1 MKTSELRQKFLKF
14 FESKGH
20 TIVRSSSLVPHD
32 DPTLLFTNAG
42 MNQFKD
48 VFLGFDKRAYNRA
61 TTAQKCV
68 RAGGK
73 HNDLENVGYT
83 ARHHT
88 FFEMMGNFSFGDYF
102 KRDAI
107 HFAWEFLTSPEWL
120 NLPKDKLLAT
130 VYAEDDEAY
139 NIWLNEIG
147 MPAERIV
154 RIGDNK
160 GAKYASDN
168 FWQMGDTGP
177 CGPCSEIFYDHGE
190 EIWGGIP
197 GSPEEDGDRWIEIWN
212 CVFMQFNRDEQG
224 NMNPL
229 PKPSVDT
236 GMGLERMAAVM
247 QHVHSNYEID
257 LFQDLL
263 KAVARETGA
272 PFSMDEPSLKVV
284 ADHIRSCS
292 FLIADGVM
300 PSNEGRGYVLRRII
314 RRAVRHGYKLGQ
326 KQAFFYKLVPDLVKA
341 MGDAYPE
348 LKEKQAQIEEALK
361 NEESR
366 FGQTLETGLKL
377 FDDELSKVQFNAICK
392 HVSEN
397 AYSNETMS
405 VSSALNTNG
414 HWELLFT
421 PSSSKI
427 TPFKFNY
434 ENWRNAE
441 QYLKENKN
449 QITVDK
455 NILSDGIKGAAVGAI
470 GALFVNAVFGT
481 KISLGTAA
489 ATGGALN
496 TGAGYLEKNQLESER
511 DDFINALELLIPQ
524 LVERGNTQKTTLAG
538 ETIFKLYDTYGFPYD
553 LTADICRERN
563 IDLDEEGFN
572 REMEAQRA
580 RARAAQN
587 FKANAQLDYTGADTE
602 FTGYEKRS
610 QDTKIIAL
618 YKGSEAVD
626 ELQAGEAGV
635 VVLEQTPF
643 YAESGG
649 QVGDVGFIFA
659 GENRFRVEDTQKIKA
674 AVHGQF
680 GAVVSGR
687 LKVGDAVSAEID
699 NDIRDSIMRNHSVT
713 HLMHKALRDV
723 LGTHVEQKG
732 SLQNAEL
739 TRFDISHPQGISA
752 EEIAEVERRVNAAII
767 ANVPVKVE
775 TMSIEDAQKSGAMM
789 LFGEKYGD
797 FVRVITMGDYS
808 TELCGGTH
816 VARTGDIGFF
826 KIISEGGIAAGIRR
840 VEAITGLAALAWA
853 QNQESLMKNIIFE
866 TKAQTEKDVL
876 AKIQANAAN
885 AKALEKELAKAKAEL
900 AVHAGAKLLDNAKD
914 LGAAKLVAAQIE
926 ADASAL
932 REIVTDLTGKSDN
945 AVILLAA
952 VNDGKVSLCA
962 GVSKPLTNKV
972 KAGDLVKFAA
982 EQVGGKGGGRPD
994 LAQAGGTDTSQVGTM
1009 LDSAEGWV
1017 REKL

>member
-48 VFLGFDKRAYNRA
+48 VFLGFDKRPYNRA

-120 NLPKDKLLAT
+120 NIPKDKLLAT

-292 FLIADGVM
+292 FLIADGVL

-341 MGDAYPE
+341 MGEAYPE
-348 LKEKQAQIEEALK
+348 LKEKQTQIMEALRA
-361 NEESR
+361 EETR
-366 FGQTLETGLKL
+366 FGETLEKGMGLFNQVFNGMKFLKL
-377 FDDELSKVQFNAICK
+377 ESLLPQDGVGKPLALKTAEGVEFTAASRAASGKKQIVIRPQ
-392 HVSEN
+392 VSGSLNEGMYIDLQAALETAHIPDAEKPFAEALN
-397 AYSNETMS
+397 AYLMDNI
-405 VSSALNTNG
+405 AN
-414 HWELLFT
+414 
-421 PSSSKI
+421 SK
-427 TPFKFNY
+427 
-434 ENWRNAE
+434 
-441 QYLKENKN
+441 L
-449 QITVDK
+449 V
-455 NILSDGIKGAAVGAI
+455 I
-470 GALFVNAVFGT
+470 G
-481 KISLGTAA
+481 
-489 ATGGALN
+489 
-496 TGAGYLEKNQLESER
+496 
-511 DDFINALELLIPQ
+511 
-524 LVERGNTQKTTLAG
+524 G
-538 ETIFKLYDTYGFPYD
+538 EHIFKLYDTYGFPYD
-553 LTADICRERN
+553 LTADMARELG

-680 GAVVSGR
+680 GAVVSGS

-699 NDIRDSIMRNHSVT
+699 NDIRNSIMRNHSVT

-853 QNQESLMKNIIFE
+853 QNQESLMKNIIAE
-866 TKAQTEKDVL
+866 VKAQTEKDVL

-885 AKALEKELAKAKAEL
+885 TKALEKELTKAKAEL

-926 ADASAL
+926 ADAAAL

-994 LAQAGGTDTSQVGTM
+994 LAQAGGTDADKLPEM
-1009 LDSAEGWV
+1009 LVSIENWV
-1017 REKL
+1017 NEKLI

>member
-48 VFLGFDKRAYNRA
+48 VFLGFDKRPYNRA

-120 NLPKDKLLAT
+120 NIPKDKLLAT

-341 MGDAYPE
+341 MGEAYPE
-348 LKEKQAQIEEALK
+348 LKEKQTQIMEALRA
-361 NEESR
+361 EETR
-366 FGQTLETGLKL
+366 FGETLEKGMGLFNQVFNGMKFLKL
-377 FDDELSKVQFNAICK
+377 ESLLPQDGVGKPLALKTAEGVEFTAASRAASGKKQIVIRPQ
-392 HVSEN
+392 VSGSLNEGMYIDLQAALETAHIPDAEKPFAEALN
-397 AYSNETMS
+397 AYLMDNI
-405 VSSALNTNG
+405 AN
-414 HWELLFT
+414 
-421 PSSSKI
+421 SK
-427 TPFKFNY
+427 
-434 ENWRNAE
+434 
-441 QYLKENKN
+441 L
-449 QITVDK
+449 V
-455 NILSDGIKGAAVGAI
+455 I
-470 GALFVNAVFGT
+470 G
-481 KISLGTAA
+481 
-489 ATGGALN
+489 
-496 TGAGYLEKNQLESER
+496 
-511 DDFINALELLIPQ
+511 
-524 LVERGNTQKTTLAG
+524 G
-538 ETIFKLYDTYGFPYD
+538 EHIFKLYDTYGFPYD
-553 LTADICRERN
+553 LTADMARELG

-626 ELQAGEAGV
+626 ELKAGEAGV

-649 QVGDVGFIFA
+649 QVGDVGFIVS

-853 QNQESLMKNIIFE
+853 QNQESLMKNVIAE
-866 TKAQTEKDVL
+866 VKAQTEKDVL

-926 ADASAL
+926 ADAAAL

-952 VNDGKVSLCA
+952 VKDGKVSLCA
-962 GVSKPLTNKV
+962 GVSKALTGKV

-994 LAQAGGTDTSQVGTM
+994 LAQAGGTDASQVGTM

>member
-1 MKTSELRQKFLKF
+1 MKTTELRQKFLKF

-48 VFLGFDKRAYNRA
+48 VFLGFDKRPYNRA

-120 NLPKDKLLAT
+120 NIPKEKLLAT

-272 PFSMDEPSLKVV
+272 PFSMEEPSLKVI

-292 FLIADGVM
+292 FLIADGVL

-326 KQAFFYKLVPDLVKA
+326 KQAFFYKLVPDLVKV

-348 LKEKQAQIEEALK
+348 LKEKQTQIMEALRA
-361 NEESR
+361 EESR
-366 FGQTLETGLKL
+366 FGETLEKGMGLFNQVLNGMKFLKL
-377 FDDELSKVQFNAICK
+377 ESLLPQDGVGKPLTLKTADGVEFTAASRVAPGKKQIVIRPRVSGSLNEGMYIDLQAALETTHIPDAEKQFA
-392 HVSEN
+392 E
-397 AYSNETMS
+397 
-405 VSSALNTNG
+405 ALNTYLMNNIAN
-414 HWELLFT
+414 
-421 PSSSKI
+421 SK
-427 TPFKFNY
+427 
-434 ENWRNAE
+434 
-441 QYLKENKN
+441 L
-449 QITVDK
+449 V
-455 NILSDGIKGAAVGAI
+455 I
-470 GALFVNAVFGT
+470 G
-481 KISLGTAA
+481 
-489 ATGGALN
+489 
-496 TGAGYLEKNQLESER
+496 
-511 DDFINALELLIPQ
+511 
-524 LVERGNTQKTTLAG
+524 G
-538 ETIFKLYDTYGFPYD
+538 EHIFKLYDTYGFPYD
-553 LTADICRERN
+553 LTADMARELG
-563 IDLDEEGFN
+563 IDLDEAGFE

-580 RARAAQN
+580 RARAAQS
-587 FKANAQLDYTGADTE
+587 FKANAQLPYDGQDTE
-602 FTGYEKRS
+602 FKGYSERQTESKVL
-610 QDTKIIAL
+610 AL
-618 YKGSEAVD
+618 YKNGEQVNELNEGDEGAVVID
-626 ELQAGEAGV
+626 F
-635 VVLEQTPF
+635 TPF

-649 QVGDVGFIFA
+649 QVGDVGYIFA
-659 GENRFRVEDTQKIKA
+659 GENRFEVRDTQKIKA
-674 AVHGQF
+674 AVFGQF
-680 GAVVSGR
+680 GVQTSGR
-687 LKVGDAVSAEID
+687 LKVGDSVTAKVDDEIR
-699 NDIRDSIMRNHSVT
+699 NANMRNHSAT

-723 LGTHVEQKG
+723 LGEHVEQKG
-732 SLQNAEL
+732 SLVTAES
-739 TRFDISHPQGISA
+739 TRFDISHPQAVTA
-752 EEIAEVERRVNAAII
+752 EEIAEVERRVNEAILDNVAVNAAI
-767 ANVPVKVE
+767 
-775 TMSIEDAQKSGAMM
+775 MSMEDAQKTGAMM

-797 FVRVITMGDYS
+797 EVRVLQMGGFS

-816 VARTGDIGFF
+816 VSRTGDIGLF
-826 KIISEGGIAAGIRR
+826 KIISEGGIAAGVRR
-840 VEAITGLAALAWA
+840 IEAITGLNALKWA
-853 QNQESLMKNIIFE
+853 QEQERLVKDIIAE

-876 AKIQANAAN
+876 AKIQTGAAH
-885 AKALEKELAKAKAEL
+885 AKALEKELARAKAEL

-926 ADASAL
+926 ADAAAL
-932 REIVTDLTGKSDN
+932 REIVTDLTGKSEQ
-945 AVILLAA
+945 AIVLLAA
-952 VNDGKVSLCA
+952 VNEGKVSLCA
-962 GVSKPLTNKV
+962 GVSKPLTGKV
-972 KAGDLVKFAA
+972 KAGELVKFAA

-994 LAQAGGTDTSQVGTM
+994 LAQAGGTDADKLPEM
-1009 LDSAEGWV
+1009 LVSVEGWV
-1017 REKL
+1017 KEKL

>member
-1 MKTSELRQKFLKF
+1 MTRHLRDIEKIMKTSELRQKFLKF
-14 FESKGH
+14 FETKGH
-20 TIVRSSSLVPHD
+20 TVVRSSSLVPHD

-48 VFLGFDKRAYNRA
+48 VFLGFDKRPYSRA

-120 NLPKDKLLAT
+120 NIPKDKLLAT

-147 MPAERIV
+147 MPSERIV

-177 CGPCSEIFYDHGE
+177 CGPCSEIFYDHGK

-272 PFSMDEPSLKVV
+272 PFSMEEPSLKVI

-292 FLIADGVM
+292 FLIADGVL

-326 KQAFFYKLVPDLVKA
+326 SKPFFHKLVADLVQE
-341 MGDAYPE
+341 MGGAYPE

-366 FGQTLETGLKL
+366 FAQTLETGMALL
-377 FDDELSKVQFNAICK
+377 
-392 HVSEN
+392 EN
-397 AYSNETMS
+397 AL
-405 VSSALNTNG
+405 A
-414 HWELLFT
+414 
-421 PSSSKI
+421 
-427 TPFKFNY
+427 
-434 ENWRNAE
+434 
-441 QYLKENKN
+441 
-449 QITVDK
+449 
-455 NILSDGIKGAAVGAI
+455 KGGK
-470 GALFVNAVFGT
+470 T
-481 KISLGTAA
+481 LG
-489 ATGGALN
+489 
-496 TGAGYLEKNQLESER
+496 
-511 DDFINALELLIPQ
+511 
-524 LVERGNTQKTTLAG
+524 G
-538 ETIFKLYDTYGFPYD
+538 EIIFKLYDTYGFPYD

-563 IDLDEEGFN
+563 IEPDEAGFE

-580 RARAAQN
+580 RARAAQS
-587 FKANAQLDYTGADTE
+587 FKANAQLPYDGQDTE
-602 FTGYEKRS
+602 FKGYSERQTESKVL
-610 QDTKIIAL
+610 AL
-618 YKGSEAVD
+618 YKDGGQVV
-626 ELQAGEAGV
+626 ELNEGDSGAIV
-635 VVLEQTPF
+635 IDFTPF

-649 QVGDVGFIFA
+649 QVGDVGYIFA
-659 GENRFRVEDTQKIKA
+659 GENRFEVRDTQKIKA
-674 AVHGQF
+674 AVFGQF
-680 GAVVSGR
+680 GVQTSGR
-687 LKVGDAVSAEID
+687 LKVGDSVTAKVDDEIR
-699 NDIRDSIMRNHSVT
+699 NANMRNHSAT

-723 LGTHVEQKG
+723 LGGHVEQKG
-732 SLQNAEL
+732 SLVTAES
-739 TRFDISHPQGISA
+739 TRFDISHPQAVTA
-752 EEIAEVERRVNAAII
+752 EEIAEVERRVNEAVLANVAVNAAI
-767 ANVPVKVE
+767 
-775 TMSIEDAQKSGAMM
+775 MSMEDAQKTDAMM

-797 FVRVITMGDYS
+797 EVRVLQMGGFS

-816 VARTGDIGFF
+816 VSRTGDIGLF
-826 KIISEGGIAAGIRR
+826 KIISEGGIAAGVRR
-840 VEAITGLAALAWA
+840 IEAITGLNALKWA
-853 QNQESLMKNIIFE
+853 QEQERLVKDIIAE

-876 AKIQANAAN
+876 AKIQAGAAH
-885 AKALEKELAKAKAEL
+885 AKALEKELARAKAEL
-900 AVHAGAKLLDNAKD
+900 AVHAGAKLLDDAKD

-926 ADASAL
+926 ADAAAL
-932 REIVTDLTGKSDN
+932 RETVTDLTGKSDN

-952 VNDGKVSLCA
+952 VNEGKVSLCA
-962 GVSKPLTNKV
+962 GVSKALTGKV

-994 LAQAGGTDTSQVGTM
+994 LAQAGGTDADKLPEM
-1009 LDSAEGWV
+1009 LASAEGWLCQ
-1017 REKL
+1017 KLS

>member
-1 MKTSELRQKFLKF
+1 MKTTELRQKFLKF

-48 VFLGFDKRAYNRA
+48 VFLGFDKRPYNRA

-120 NLPKDKLLAT
+120 NIPKDKLLAT

-272 PFSMDEPSLKVV
+272 PFSMEEPSLKVI

-326 KQAFFYKLVPDLVKA
+326 KQAFFYKLVPDLVKV

-348 LKEKQAQIEEALK
+348 LKEKQTQIMEALRA
-361 NEESR
+361 EESR
-366 FGQTLETGLKL
+366 FGETLEKGMGLFNQVFNGMKFLKL
-377 FDDELSKVQFNAICK
+377 ESLLPQDGAGKPLALKTAEGVEFTAASRAASGKKQIVIRPQ
-392 HVSEN
+392 VSGSLNEGMYIDLQAALETAHIPDAEKPFAEALN
-397 AYSNETMS
+397 AYLMDNI
-405 VSSALNTNG
+405 AN
-414 HWELLFT
+414 
-421 PSSSKI
+421 SK
-427 TPFKFNY
+427 
-434 ENWRNAE
+434 
-441 QYLKENKN
+441 L
-449 QITVDK
+449 V
-455 NILSDGIKGAAVGAI
+455 I
-470 GALFVNAVFGT
+470 G
-481 KISLGTAA
+481 
-489 ATGGALN
+489 
-496 TGAGYLEKNQLESER
+496 
-511 DDFINALELLIPQ
+511 
-524 LVERGNTQKTTLAG
+524 G
-538 ETIFKLYDTYGFPYD
+538 EHIFKLYDTYGFPYD
-553 LTADICRERN
+553 LTADMARELG

-572 REMEAQRA
+572 REMDAQRA
-580 RARAAQN
+580 RARAAQS
-587 FKANAQLDYTGADTE
+587 FKANAQLPYEGQDTE
-602 FTGYEKRS
+602 FKGYSERQTESKVL
-610 QDTKIIAL
+610 AL
-618 YKGSEAVD
+618 YKDGEQVNELNEGDEGAVVID
-626 ELQAGEAGV
+626 F
-635 VVLEQTPF
+635 TPF

-649 QVGDVGFIFA
+649 QVGDVGYIFA
-659 GENRFRVEDTQKIKA
+659 GENRFEVHDTQKIKA
-674 AVHGQF
+674 AVFGQF
-680 GAVVSGR
+680 GVQTSGR
-687 LKVGDAVSAEID
+687 LKVGDSVTAKVDDEIR
-699 NDIRDSIMRNHSVT
+699 NANMRNHSAT

-723 LGTHVEQKG
+723 LGEHVEQKG
-732 SLQNAEL
+732 SLVTAES
-739 TRFDISHPQGISA
+739 TRFDISHPQAVTA
-752 EEIAEVERRVNAAII
+752 EEIAEVERRVNEAILANVAVNAAI
-767 ANVPVKVE
+767 
-775 TMSIEDAQKSGAMM
+775 MSMEDAQKTGAMM

-797 FVRVITMGDYS
+797 EVRVLQMGGFS

-816 VARTGDIGFF
+816 VSHTGDIGLF
-826 KIISEGGIAAGIRR
+826 KIISEGGIAAGVRR
-840 VEAITGLAALAWA
+840 IEAITGLNALKWA
-853 QNQESLMKNIIFE
+853 QEQERLVKDIIAE

-876 AKIQANAAN
+876 AKIQAGAAH
-885 AKALEKELAKAKAEL
+885 AKALEKNW
-900 AVHAGAKLLDNAKD
+900 HAPKPNSPSTQAPNSWTMQKTWVQPN
-914 LGAAKLVAAQIE
+914 
-926 ADASAL
+926 
-932 REIVTDLTGKSDN
+932 
-945 AVILLAA
+945 
-952 VNDGKVSLCA
+952 SLPHK
-962 GVSKPLTNKV
+962 SKPMPQPCAK
-972 KAGDLVKFAA
+972 
-982 EQVGGKGGGRPD
+982 
-994 LAQAGGTDTSQVGTM
+994 S
-1009 LDSAEGWV
+1009 
-1017 REKL
+1017 

>member
-1 MKTSELRQKFLKF
+1 MKTTELRQKFLKF

-48 VFLGFDKRAYNRA
+48 VFLGFDKRPYNRA

-120 NLPKDKLLAT
+120 NIPKDKLLAT

-272 PFSMDEPSLKVV
+272 PFSMKEPSLKVI

-292 FLIADGVM
+292 FLIADGVL

-326 KQAFFYKLVPDLVKA
+326 SKPFFHKLVADLVKE

-366 FGQTLETGLKL
+366 FAQTLETGMALL
-377 FDDELSKVQFNAICK
+377 
-392 HVSEN
+392 EN
-397 AYSNETMS
+397 AL
-405 VSSALNTNG
+405 AKG
-414 HWELLFT
+414 
-421 PSSSKI
+421 SK
-427 TPFKFNY
+427 K
-434 ENWRNAE
+434 
-441 QYLKENKN
+441 L
-449 QITVDK
+449 
-455 NILSDGIKGAAVGAI
+455 DGEI
-470 GALFVNAVFGT
+470 
-481 KISLGTAA
+481 
-489 ATGGALN
+489 
-496 TGAGYLEKNQLESER
+496 
-511 DDFINALELLIPQ
+511 
-524 LVERGNTQKTTLAG
+524 
-538 ETIFKLYDTYGFPYD
+538 IFKLYDTYGFPYD

-563 IDLDEEGFN
+563 IELDEEGFN

-580 RARAAQN
+580 RARAAQS
-587 FKANAQLDYTGADTE
+587 FKANAQLPYDGQDTE
-602 FTGYEKRS
+602 FKGYSERQTESKVL
-610 QDTKIIAL
+610 AL
-618 YKGSEAVD
+618 YKDGEQVNELNEGD
-626 ELQAGEAGV
+626 EGAIV
-635 VVLEQTPF
+635 IDFTPF

-649 QVGDVGFIFA
+649 QVGDVGYIFA
-659 GENRFRVEDTQKIKA
+659 GENRFEVHDTQKIKA
-674 AVHGQF
+674 AVFGQF
-680 GAVVSGR
+680 GVQTSGR
-687 LKVGDAVSAEID
+687 LKVGDSVTAKVDDEIR
-699 NDIRDSIMRNHSVT
+699 NANMRNHSAT

-723 LGTHVEQKG
+723 LGEHVEQKG
-732 SLQNAEL
+732 SLVTAES
-739 TRFDISHPQGISA
+739 TRFDISHPQAVTA
-752 EEIAEVERRVNAAII
+752 EEIAEVERRVNEAILANVAVNAAI
-767 ANVPVKVE
+767 
-775 TMSIEDAQKSGAMM
+775 MSMEDAQKTGAMM

-797 FVRVITMGDYS
+797 EVRVLQMGGFS

-816 VARTGDIGFF
+816 VSRTGDIGLF
-826 KIISEGGIAAGIRR
+826 KIISEGGIAAGVRR
-840 VEAITGLAALAWA
+840 IEAITGLNALKWA
-853 QNQESLMKNIIFE
+853 QEQERLVKDIIAE

-876 AKIQANAAN
+876 AKIQAGAVH
-885 AKALEKELAKAKAEL
+885 AKALEKELARAKAEL

-926 ADASAL
+926 ADAAAL
-932 REIVTDLTGKSDN
+932 REIVTDLTGKSEQ
-945 AVILLAA
+945 AIVLLAA

-962 GVSKPLTNKV
+962 GVSKPLTGKV

-982 EQVGGKGGGRPD
+982 EQVGGKGGGKPD
-994 LAQAGGTDTSQVGTM
+994 LAQAGGTDADKLPEM
-1009 LDSAEGWV
+1009 LVSVENWV
-1017 REKL
+1017 SSKLV